1 MNRLE
6 TNKKILNILA
16 MLIEE
21 YPEQRFAQLVINF
34 AGIKD
39 NDGHNYYIESDET
52 LNILEDAIIDEG
64 L

>member
-6 TNKKILNILA
+6 TNKKILNILT

-21 YPEQRFAQLVINF
+21 YPEQRFVQLLVNF

-39 NDGHNYYIESDET
+39 EHSYYIESDET
-52 LNILEDAIIDEG
+52 LNTLEEALLDEE

>member
-6 TNKKILNILA
+6 SNKKILNILA

-21 YPEQRFAQLVINF
+21 YPEQRFAQLLVNF

-39 NDGHNYYIESDET
+39 EHSYYIESEET